1 MSVQHTMF
9 TRSMTKLVANKRL
22 DADFARVA
30 ITQSNF
36 KKLRYKVMSAS
47 KPSKRN
53 QLTWVRT
60 SRLKHGTGNS
70 RLYNAE
76 IELSRM
82 VRDVRTINDV
92 YEYLNHLCKD
102 PRLDIRNM
110 NETSQKFWK
119 TICYNKAFEI
129 KRQVHK
135 KLCDLPT
142 DIVTAQHRL
151 LCRRFEKELDTC
163 IKFIET
169 HGL

>member
-1 MSVQHTMF
+1 MF

-92 YEYLNHLCKD
+92 YEYLNQLCKD